1 MESNLNWG
9 GQKTEKSWLIAGW
22 YERVKESYI
31 ALWFSR
37 VFQTGKMSS
46 ASGNNSLAS
55 ATSYSGASTLTGGVG
70 GALSLMGCVREAS
83 PPPQNHRTLDLGDLA
98 MQRHADL
105 LPKEP
110 KKRRF
115 HPLRG
120 LRRIF
125 RRKSRSAADA
135 AFDSHNDRNDPV
147 THEDMTL
154 RHPAGRTEDAR
165 SQSAS
170 ELLTDSCDCQSGF
183 LRRGGGVQETFTKL
197 RGASGQLSVSH
208 DSVFPGEVPHTRP
221 LSSLDTLATFQRRQ
235 GKTNDEVN
243 KSHGIHGASNNRI
256 SLRVLEQIKTAIE
269 SRNQLASAETHV
281 PLASGEHYQ
290 QETSESRFSRTDKRE
305 RTDREEPEEKFR
317 IPRTQP
323 DNDKIATLPKED
335 LPEFE
340 SDSLNHTA
348 AHHRISV
355 RPKNRRPPRRS
366 VTATNSSMSC
376 STITTISENSDV
388 LDSLEMSTVT
398 SSNASTPI
406 DTKGI
411 TVMCKSSSRLSSRT
425 SDLFEEFDVKKKPS
439 SMASLSP
446 DSLDVSITRI
456 NEQTDPLGQDTS
468 GDIKFISRKSSG
480 NRQVTTTKLSNVYDE
495 LEVTP
500 KKRTSITRLSKSPD
514 SLDNSFSKSSEG
526 FDKLIEDEEV
536 LPTFGRLQSLISKST
551 DGFDKLAEH
560 VDIKPMPRRLTNM
573 ISKSTDG
580 FETSDREE
588 PRPVRRP
595 NNLGYKFSDTVS
607 KSSDSLEAIQALVS
621 DDSIERRR
629 SSFEIR
635 PRRTHKTMSMS
646 SDNFGSLDHHQ
657 PELQKIS
664 STSDVYLARV
674 NKNHGKMGSVSKSTD
689 NFEAISS
696 QETSRSNIDFKHNYK
711 SYKRTISSESSDN
724 LELEDKVET
733 RKVRKPP
740 KKIPNSA
747 LGLYPGDDHDNEDYD
762 RRPCLLRKPPTPRL
776 QKSSESSELGSTD
789 TLDSEK
795 RNKSDSTETL
805 DSLDKDLEQD
815 TRDDDVPNNINDKY
829 DKNGSWTMKPVE
841 NKQYT
846 ENADG
851 MEEDSK
857 SLNYSNKPYWRKSSE
872 SKENIDIHQLL
883 TIVNG
888 NNQRNSVP
896 FTKKLTT
903 SPPSSPVVKQEDNKL
918 LFNNLLTTKNDEEL
932 QNMLNGNISEVSTDT
947 KSFKEKLIMFEK
959 LGK

>member
-1 MESNLNWG
+1 MVVSRETSISTNIRVIIEQLNLNPVERRRLIDRTRETVRIRPVSSPANITIG
-9 GQKTEKSWLIAGW
+9 VYGCNDKTSVGTRTKSTVDIFPEVKIDSKIIAGENNNSKI
-22 YERVKESYI
+22 YPTDISVTNNNNNNNCYIKETI
-31 ALWFSR
+31 
-37 VFQTGKMSS
+37 TTPSS
-46 ASGNNSLAS
+46 AKIIIGIWGSNDGK
-55 ATSYSGASTLTGGVG
+55 
-70 GALSLMGCVREAS
+70 
-83 PPPQNHRTLDLGDLA
+83 
-98 MQRHADL
+98 
-105 LPKEP
+105 KEP
-110 KKRRF
+110 RV
-115 HPLRG
+115 
-120 LRRIF
+120 I
-125 RRKSRSAADA
+125 
-135 AFDSHNDRNDPV
+135 
-147 THEDMTL
+147 E
-154 RHPAGRTEDAR
+154 RT
-165 SQSAS
+165 S
-170 ELLTDSCDCQSGF
+170 SCSGKIDIK
-183 LRRGGGVQETFTKL
+183 V
-197 RGASGQLSVSH
+197 V
-208 DSVFPGEVPHTRP
+208 D
-221 LSSLDTLATFQRRQ
+221 
-235 GKTNDEVN
+235 DEE
-243 KSHGIHGASNNRI
+243 K
-256 SLRVLEQIKTAIE
+256 RVLFR
-269 SRNQLASAETHV
+269 SRRAEMRQRI
-281 PLASGEHYQ
+281 PEDQ
-290 QETSESRFSRTDKRE
+290 K
-305 RTDREEPEEKFR
+305 EPCDE